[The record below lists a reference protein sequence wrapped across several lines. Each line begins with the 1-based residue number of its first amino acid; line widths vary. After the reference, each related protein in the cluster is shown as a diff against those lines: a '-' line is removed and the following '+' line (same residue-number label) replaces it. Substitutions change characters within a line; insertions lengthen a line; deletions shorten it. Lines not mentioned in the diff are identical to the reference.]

1 MTRATRFLG
10 ELLMDLFTPLELPNG
25 TALPNRL
32 AKAAMEESLA
42 GSGQLPDERIERLYR
57 RWAQGGAGLL
67 ITGNV
72 MVDRRALTAPGTIVL
87 DARSPLGPFRRWAEA
102 ASCGGGRVWMQI
114 NHPGRQVGSEMP
126 GTAWAPSDIGVSLGR
141 HTKRFARPTA
151 MTEADIEAT
160 VARFAVTARRA
171 EEAGF
176 DGVQIHAA
184 HGYLLSQFLS
194 PLVNRRTDRWGG
206 SLENR
211 VRLLTEVVG
220 AVRAQVGPGFAV
232 GVKLNTADF
241 QRGGFDT
248 EEAAQVLAVLGGLGV
263 DLVELSGGS
272 VESPATLGRTADLRT
287 LEREAYFLSFAEQFL
302 GSATMPLMLTGG
314 IGRQA
319 TAQKVLERGVS
330 VVGLASALAFR
341 PDLPARWRAG
351 EDVRVTVERLHW
363 KDRDLAGAGLLAF
376 VRFQL
381 HRLARGLEPRPE
393 ASPRATFAL
402 DQLQHWRRVRAYGAW
417 LARNPEPEDALA
429 G

>member
-1 MTRATRFLG
+1 
-10 ELLMDLFTPLELPNG
+10 MDLFTPLDLPHG
-25 TALPNRL
+25 GRLPNRL

-42 GSGQLPDERIERLYR
+42 GPGQLPDGRIEHLYR

-87 DARSPLGPFRRWAEA
+87 DAHAPLGPFRRWARA
-102 ASCGGGRVWMQI
+102 ASSGGGQVWMQI
-114 NHPGRQVGSEMP
+114 NHPGRQVGAEMP
-126 GTAWAPSDIGVSLGR
+126 GTAWAPSEVGVSLGR

-151 MTEADIEAT
+151 MTEAEILAT
-160 VARFAVTARRA
+160 VHRFAVTAGRA
-171 EEAGF
+171 REAGF
-176 DGVQIHAA
+176 HGVQIHAA

-194 PLVNRRTDRWGG
+194 PLVNRRTDGWGG
-206 SLENR
+206 SLPNR
-211 VRLLTEVVG
+211 VRLLTEVVR
-220 AVRAQVGPGFAV
+220 AVRAEVGNDFAV
-232 GVKLNTADF
+232 AVKLNTADF

-248 EEAAQVLAVLGGLGV
+248 EDAARVLDVLGGLGV

-287 LEREAYFLSFAEQFL
+287 LEREAYFLAFAEQFVEAAPL
-302 GSATMPLMLTGG
+302 PLMLTGG
-314 IGRQA
+314 IARSQTAGR
-319 TAQKVLERGVS
+319 VLDRGFA

-351 EDVRVTVERLHW
+351 EDVRVIVERLPW

-381 HRLARGLEPRPE
+381 HRLARGLEPRPQ
-393 ASPRATFAL
+393 ASARAAFAL
-402 DQLQHWRRVRAYGAW
+402 DQLKHWRRVRAYGAW
-417 LARNPEPEDALA
+417 LASNPEPGPEEALA
-429 G
+429 A

>member
-1 MTRATRFLG
+1 
-10 ELLMDLFTPLELPNG
+10 MDLFTPLELPNG

-42 GSGQLPDERIERLYR
+42 GAGQLPDERIERLYR
-57 RWAQGGAGLL
+57 RWARGGAGLL

-87 DARSPLGPFRRWAEA
+87 DARSPLDPFRRWAEA
-102 ASCGGGRVWMQI
+102 GSCGGGRVWMQI

-126 GTAWAPSDIGVSLGR
+126 GTAWAPSDIGVSLGK

-220 AVRAQVGPGFAV
+220 AVRAQVGSGFAV

-272 VESPATLGRTADLRT
+272 VESPATLGRTADLRI
-287 LEREAYFLSFAEQFL
+287 LEREAYFLAFAEQFL

-314 IGRQA
+314 IGSRE
-319 TAQKVLERGVS
+319 TAQKVVARGVS

-341 PDLPARWRAG
+341 PDLPERWRAG
-351 EDVRVTVERLHW
+351 QDVRVTVERLRW

-381 HRLARGLEPRPE
+381 HRLARGLEARPE
-393 ASPRATFAL
+393 ASARATFAL